1 MKMKQLSFVFFLLCA
16 FSANAYSDTSQ
27 LNLIIMDWDNNVQTH
42 WAQYHS
48 TRQYLVDEL
57 KNANLKLADES
68 LAILDYV
75 KTLNKK
81 VELIEKIKY
90 EEEVLGVELT
100 KLRYKKGLE
109 IIRLL
114 YEKVLGLDH
123 HFSSLQTY
131 QNITSLS
138 NPNAYPEYQNSKT
151 VLEKQLKKENSL
163 QLPLLLETN
172 PYLSPAF
179 SLITSVLGTGNKMQ
193 RENELD
199 NISCILDFTA
209 RMNSELATIYYE
221 TEYLRESNVTLK
233 EECVDLFE
241 EYVEVVRYHT
251 PLDVCRRED
260 DWDKVYEALDTYI
273 TDLETEIA
281 EDPHSSKAIKL
292 QVELEFAVDRLINF
306 INKYN
311 AFIEQGAKYYQKFE
325 VIISNYPNEEE
336 CKTKLPI
343 EFDALKRDINYS
355 IDRFNEAY
363 DISALRGS
371 KLKDLLYGFSE

>member
-1 MKMKQLSFVFFLLCA
+1 MKQLSFVFFLLCA
-16 FSANAYSDTSQ
+16 FSAGAYSDTSQ
-27 LNLIIMDWDNNVQTH
+27 LNLIIMDWDNNVQIH

-57 KNANLKLADES
+57 KHTNLILADES

-75 KTLNKK
+75 KTLNRK

-138 NPNAYPEYQNSKT
+138 NPNAYPEYQNSKA
-151 VLEKQLKKENSL
+151 VLERQLKKENSL

-336 CKTKLPI
+336 CKAKLPI

>member
-1 MKMKQLSFVFFLLCA
+1 MKQLSFIFILFCISTA
-16 FSANAYSDTSQ
+16 SAHPDSLQ
-27 LNLIIMDWDNNVQTH
+27 LNRIIMDWESKVQLT
-42 WAQYHS
+42 WDQYHS
-48 TRQYLVDEL
+48 THQDLAEEL
-57 KNANLKLADES
+57 KQVNKVLSSNSTAVLEYIKA
-68 LAILDYV
+68 
-75 KTLNKK
+75 LNYK
-81 VELIEKIKY
+81 VELIEQIKQ
-90 EEEVLGVELT
+90 EENVLGVELT

-131 QNITSLS
+131 QNIVSLS
-138 NPNAYPEYQNSKT
+138 NPNAYPEFQNSKV
-151 VLEKQLKKENSL
+151 VLEKQLKKENAL
-163 QLPLLLETN
+163 QLPALLETN

-179 SLITSVLGTGNKMQ
+179 SLITSVLGAGNKAE

-221 TEYLRESNVTLK
+221 TEYLKESNVTLK
-233 EECVDLFE
+233 EECITLFE
-241 EYVEVVRYHT
+241 EYVEVIEYYT
-251 PLDVCRRED
+251 ALDICRKED
-260 DWDKVYEALDTYI
+260 DWDKVYESLDTYI
-273 TDLETEIA
+273 EELEQEIK
-281 EDPHSSKAIKL
+281 EDPHSSKAVKL
-292 QVELEFAVDRLINF
+292 QVELEFSVDRLINF

-325 VIISNYPNEEE
+325 VIISSYPNEES
-336 CKTKLPI
+336 CKAKLPV
-343 EFDALKRDINYS
+343 EFDVLKKDIRYS

-371 KLKDLLYGFSE
+371 KLKDLLYGFAE

>member
-1 MKMKQLSFVFFLLCA
+1 MKMKQLSFVFFLLCV
-16 FSANAYSDTSQ
+16 FSAGAYSDTSQ
-27 LNLIIMDWDNNVQTH
+27 LNLIIMDWENNAQAH

-57 KNANLKLADES
+57 KYANLRLADEDI
-68 LAILDYV
+68 AILDYV
-75 KTLNKK
+75 KTLNRK
-81 VELIEKIKY
+81 VELIEQIKY

-138 NPNAYPEYQNSKT
+138 NPNAYPEFQNSKA

-251 PLDVCRRED
+251 PLNVCRRED

-273 TDLETEIA
+273 TDLEAEIA

-336 CKTKLPI
+336 CKAKLPI